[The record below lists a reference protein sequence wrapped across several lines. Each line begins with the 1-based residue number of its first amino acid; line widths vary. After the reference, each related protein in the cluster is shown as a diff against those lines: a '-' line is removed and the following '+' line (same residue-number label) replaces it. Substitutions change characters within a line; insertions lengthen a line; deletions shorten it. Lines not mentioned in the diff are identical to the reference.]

1 MHRPL
6 IGLYK
11 LEDLSLQIGFPLDFR
26 DWLEVDFLELSHLRS
41 VTQGDVVSLLS
52 GFKALAESTQSQQV
66 RLGAIPLT

>member
-26 DWLEVDFLELSHLRS
+26 DWLEVDFRVKPS
-41 VTQGDVVSLLS
+41 
-52 GFKALAESTQSQQV
+52 SQ
-66 RLGAIPLT
+66 RDAG